1 MTVSTRTRSRLWKI
15 ATLFFAAC
23 LIWMLG
29 ALSKPVSAEPIV
41 MKLGT
46 ATLSDQQYEWLKRF
60 KASVERDSKG
70 RIAVE
75 IYPAS
80 QLGSIPREIE
90 QTQFGAIQGWIGPTE
105 FLVGV
110 DPRYQAVSAPGVF
123 SSPEQANRTYQDP
136 EFRRVLLGF
145 GADKGLKGLSLM
157 YYGEN
162 SIATRKAVHA
172 LDDFKGMRIRDSGG
186 DMQEAMMKA
195 IGMVGLPMPLDQV
208 MPAIQ
213 QGAIEGVLITLPAA
227 TPLKVYDAAKYFTE
241 ISVSTV
247 TSIAVLNKSWFEKL
261 PPDLQK
267 VVADDGAAVGR
278 DLFPFTI
285 SFTKQEADAWRAGG
299 GEITR
304 LSAADM
310 QGIRTLEAP
319 VPHSVVDGMPDV
331 KQFFDLLVKTA
342 QKYR

>member
-1 MTVSTRTRSRLWKI
+1 MTVSARSRFATI

-23 LIWMLG
+23 LLWMLG
-29 ALSKPVSAEPIV
+29 ASAKPASAEPIV

-60 KASVERDSKG
+60 KTAVERDSKG

-90 QTQFGAIQGWIGPTE
+90 QTQFGGIQGWIGPTE

-110 DPRYQAVSAPGVF
+110 DPRYQAVSAPAVF

-162 SIATRKAVHA
+162 SIATRKAVHT
-172 LDDFKGMRIRDSGG
+172 LEDFKGMRIRDSGG
-186 DMQEAMMKA
+186 DMQGAMMKA

-213 QGAIEGVLITLPAA
+213 QGAIEGVLITLPAG

-241 ISVSTV
+241 IAISTV
-247 TSIAVLNKSWFEKL
+247 TSIAVVNKSWFEKL

-267 VVADDGAAVGR
+267 IVADDGAAVGR
-278 DLFPFTI
+278 DIFPFTI
-285 SFTKQEADAWRAGG
+285 NFTRQAAEAWKAGG
-299 GEITR
+299 GEIAR
-304 LSAADM
+304 LSPADM
-310 QGIRTLEAP
+310 QQIRTLEAP

-331 KQFFDLLVKTA
+331 KTFFDLLVKTA